1 MRLKIS
7 TTRFGEVAVD
17 QEKIIRFA
25 HGLPG
30 FEEERAFVLVPYDEK
45 SPFVF
50 LQSTQTPELAFL
62 LTNPFLFFPDYAVE
76 LDDDT
81 LAQLELADEK
91 DVLVYGIVTV
101 PGGCVPDMTLNL
113 LAPIVVNTRAQAAR
127 QIVLDKSAYKTKH
140 PLFTERMAAEEKGG
154 V

>member
-1 MRLKIS
+1 MKIC

-17 QEKIIRFA
+17 KVIRFE

-50 LQSTQTPELAFL
+50 LQSAQTPELAFL
-62 LTNPFLFFPDYAVE
+62 LTNPFLFFPDYAIE
-76 LDDDT
+76 LDDDM
-81 LAQLELADEK
+81 LAQLELADER

-101 PGGCVPDMTLNL
+101 PGGRVPEMTVNL
-113 LAPIVVNTRAQAAR
+113 LAPIVINARAQTAR
-127 QIVLDKSAYKTKH
+127 QIVLEKSAYKTKH
-140 PLFTERMAAEEKGG
+140 RLLEEKAAAAEKGG
-154 V
+154 E